1 MELIT
6 LENGVRV
13 ALNYL
18 DFAKSAAVSVYVK
31 SGNVNEDRST
41 MGMSHF
47 IEHMVFRGTESLT
60 QREIYEKSDLMGG
73 GLNAFTTKEYTCFYS
88 RVLDYHAPEILGII
102 CDMITMPSLKTDDI
116 SSEQGVVI
124 EEIGMYEDS
133 PEDLCVDLQNE
144 TAWEGSPLSYNI
156 LGTRESVKSFTAES
170 VKSFMKQFYTADRIV
185 VSVSGK
191 FNSDLILKTVCD
203 KLSHLGVSINEG
215 EKCNFDFHGGIRLCK
230 KDVEQTHIS
239 YAFRGLPLND
249 ARRYAAAMFSSI
261 LGANSSSPLNLRIRE
276 EMGIAYSVY
285 SFHTAYVSAGIFG
298 IGGAVNSVNQGSF
311 IKESL
316 EILNSIRNNIDND
329 VLLRCKEQAK
339 AAFVMSSDSIDGLA
353 ASVGRQLVLTGDYL
367 TAERIV
373 SLIDKVTL
381 EDVYNAA
388 KIITDPGNIAVS
400 VVGNTENH
408 EFYGE
413 LFENFKTLK

>member
-6 LENGVRV
+6 LENGIRV

-31 SGNVNEDRST
+31 CGNANEDKLT

-47 IEHMVFRGTESLT
+47 IEHMVFRGTETLT

-88 RVLDYHAPEILGII
+88 RALDYHAPQILEII
-102 CDMITMPSLKTDDI
+102 CDMITEPKLSDEDI
-116 SSEQGVVI
+116 LSEQGVVI

-144 TAWEGSPLSYNI
+144 TVWKGSPLSYNI
-156 LGTRESVKSFTAES
+156 LGTRESVKSFTGSS
-170 VKSFMKQFYTADRIV
+170 VKSFMKKFYTADRIV

-191 FNSDLILKTVCD
+191 FDRELILETVRK
-203 KLSHLGVSINEG
+203 KLSHLTVSRENEKTK
-215 EKCNFDFHGGIRLCK
+215 EIVFHGGINLCK

-249 ARRYAAAMFSSI
+249 KRRYAAAMFSSI
-261 LGANSSSPLNLRIRE
+261 LGGNSSSPLNLKIRE

-285 SFHTAYVSAGIFG
+285 SFHTAYVSTGIFG
-298 IGGAVNSVNQGSF
+298 IGGAVNAANQGPF

-316 EILNSIRNNIDND
+316 KILNELCND
-329 VLLRCKEQAK
+329 INEEVLTRSKEQAK

-353 ASVGRQLVLTGDYL
+353 ASVGRQLVLTGNYL
-367 TAERIV
+367 TAEQV
-373 SLIDKVTL
+373 VEAIDNVNL
-381 EDVYNAA
+381 DDVYNAA
-388 KIITDPGNIAVS
+388 HLITDTDNIAIS
-400 VVGNTENH
+400 VVGNTKSE
-408 EFYGE
+408 EFYTE
-413 LFENFKTLK
+413 LFNAFKSK